1 MPRKR
6 EKGPYKYELVGARL
20 REWRESIGLSLE
32 VLATRVGYS
41 VSGYKKIER
50 GEHKA
55 SPELLQK
62 LHDLF
67 GVGPETFLISAER
80 SALVGADEWGTVLR
94 GAFRGGTEPLARH
107 RSSNRGER
115 EPRPRRATPRSLPA
129 DHQCDDGAAPAS
141 AAATPA
147 RPVIHETIVHHRSRR
162 AADQVS
168 RAARRLTPAAPTALS
183 SLRATF
189 QDRSR
194 QHLVPFWPN

>member
-94 GAFRGGTEPLARH
+94 ALSEAERNLLLDIAQAIVANG
-107 RSSNRGER
+107 NRVPDE
-115 EPRPRRATPRSLPA
+115 LPQGLSQQIISVMMA
-129 DHQCDDGAAPAS
+129 LLPPPQRQR
-141 AAATPA
+141 PA
-147 RPVIHETIVHHRSRR
+147 RPVIHETIVHHEPGGHRK
-162 AADQVS
+162 
-168 RAARRLTPAAPTALS
+168 
-183 SLRATF
+183 
-189 QDRSR
+189 
-194 QHLVPFWPN
+194 

>member
-94 GAFRGGTEPLARH
+94 RLSEADVRRPL
-107 RSSNRGER
+107 S
-115 EPRPRRATPRSLPA
+115 
-129 DHQCDDGAAPAS
+129 
-141 AAATPA
+141 
-147 RPVIHETIVHHRSRR
+147 
-162 AADQVS
+162 
-168 RAARRLTPAAPTALS
+168 ARRRRVDARKGK
-183 SLRATF
+183 RA
-189 QDRSR
+189 QDGDD
-194 QHLVPFWPN
+194 VF